1 MRLRSRHTS
10 RRLTDPYPIR
20 VRFAFDLLIFQHYWD
35 LTIDSVTV
43 IMMVLS
49 LGLSVDYVV
58 HIGHAY
64 LTSPDELNNDGNVRM
79 KMALEKQGAAVFN
92 GAFSTWLA
100 VVTLGSS
107 KSYVFITF
115 FKQVRTSASASRR
128 QRRRAT
134 ERVGTRARDDDGCVR
149 PCAAAAAAAA
159 DDDNDNV
166 VPPLCVVRDRFQNT
180 HTHTYMYTR
189 TTTTTTTMIS

>member
-20 VRFAFDLLIFQHYWD
+20 VRFAFDLLTFQHYWD

-128 QRRRAT
+128 QRRRAC
-134 ERVGTRARDDDGCVR
+134 DDDGCVR
-149 PCAAAAAAAA
+149 PCASAAASAA
-159 DDDNDNV
+159 DNV

-180 HTHTYMYTR
+180 HTHTYTYTR
-189 TTTTTTTMIS
+189 TTTTMMIS